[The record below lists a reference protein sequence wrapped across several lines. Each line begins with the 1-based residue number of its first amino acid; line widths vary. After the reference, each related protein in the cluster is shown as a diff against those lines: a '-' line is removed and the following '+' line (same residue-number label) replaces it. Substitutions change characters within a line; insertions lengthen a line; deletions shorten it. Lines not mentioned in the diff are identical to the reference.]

1 MVSACSNSRACGT
14 VSSHFLL
21 AWCYVNIGRIASLW
35 PSSSR
40 QIYLAVHVFAVG
52 GVSPS
57 LHALYSYKHVHPHA
71 DLYNCQ
77 LYRVHTGTHDQ
88 PPKMCT
94 QLASLPH
101 VLCDDV
107 ITVEEANF
115 LAVCPVC
122 PHSAK
127 RCILLNGQLSLELIM
142 YNLLKLFIWNTIEQ
156 CLFSHRRLPGKKKR
170 VTAGCNVHL
179 SHILQ
184 VSFWCAVVFSII
196 YIYLQMR

>member
-1 MVSACSNSRACGT
+1 MVLACSDGRAYST

-21 AWCYVNIGRIASLW
+21 SWCYVIIQEGLLLYDCLAVGKFTW
-35 PSSSR
+35 
-40 QIYLAVHVFAVG
+40 YHAVHVFAVG
-52 GVSPS
+52 GASPS
-57 LHALYSYKHVHPHA
+57 LYALYSYKHPHA

-142 YNLLKLFIWNTIEQ
+142 YNLLKLFIWNIIEQ
-156 CLFSHRRLPGKKKR
+156 CLISHRRLPQKKKR

-179 SHILQ
+179 SHIFQ

-196 YIYLQMR
+196 HLQMR